1 MSLPS
6 EDEHQRAAR
15 EQRKAEAVN
24 NTKSQSLE
32 SLLALLPLTQPTPV
46 GKESKKVRKAY
57 CPRLANRQ
65 TVIGNTVF
73 NFDNKGVC
81 TFKNTYRATCIEDF
95 EQLIKM
101 NGVMEL
107 DKDGTI
113 PTQKDVSVTPTQ
125 NIEPVKAQEV
135 LKSSLPTVVSDSTM
149 MEQPEINLPDRVAS
163 DTAEGQ
169 KKMSRK
175 NKKALL
181 NTTKKTNLVEDIQS
195 ELATFTKNTGE

>member
-1 MSLPS
+1 MPLPS
-6 EDEHQRAAR
+6 EDEHQRTAR
-15 EQRKAEAVN
+15 EQRKAEVVN
-24 NTKSQSLE
+24 NTPSQSLE

-57 CPRLANRQ
+57 CPRFANRQ

-73 NFDNKGVC
+73 NFDAKGIC

-95 EQLIKM
+95 EQLVKM
-101 NGVMEL
+101 NGITEL

-113 PTQKDVSVTPTQ
+113 PTQKDVSVPPTQ
-125 NIEPVKAQEV
+125 SVEPAKAQE
-135 LKSSLPTVVSDSTM
+135 LPRSSLPVVPSDNTRI
-149 MEQPEINLPDRVAS
+149 EQPEINLPYRVEP

-181 NTTKKTNLVEDIQS
+181 NTTKNTNLVEDIRA
-195 ELATFTKNTGE
+195 ELATSTKNTGE